1 MLGMILWKK
10 PGKREKKVSVRE
22 HMVLHARFVC
32 VEIEEGKWLPETV
45 MKRRVRAAG
54 KRLKRLGV
62 SEAVTPEGFS
72 FRETLK
78 ETGVRPV
85 STAALRRSIAAD
97 WLRIELEARGKTG
110 VGLRVAVLAEELTG
124 ELVRTVTELAL
135 RYRYVLLEAD
145 RGGEELCLYLR
156 KEYGVSLQLDP
167 SAEQLRNADAALVFA
182 QKKERALEQAVVL
195 HLWNEE
201 EPLPHLSLPP
211 ALEEQLPEGTDRGEL
226 LAALRQ
232 MGVLRPGQ
240 LSVERKAEA
249 RDGGGQLSAER
260 GRIGGGNAEVSGK
273 ARLAA
278 LDNSKTT
285 PYNTKL

>member
-1 MLGMILWKK
+1 MLGMILWKE
-10 PGKREKKVSVRE
+10 PGHREKKVTVRE
-22 HMVLHARFVC
+22 RMVLHARFVC
-32 VEIEEGKWLPETV
+32 VEIEEGRWLPEAV

-62 SEAVTPEGFS
+62 SEAVTPEGFP
-72 FRETLK
+72 FRETLR

-97 WLRIELEARGKTG
+97 WLRTELEARGKTG
-110 VGLRVAVLAEELTG
+110 AGLRVAVLAEALTG

-145 RGGEELCLYLR
+145 RGGEELCRYLR
-156 KEYGVSLQLDP
+156 REYGVSLQLAP
-167 SAEQLRNADAALVFA
+167 SSEQLQSADAALVFT
-182 QKKERALEQAVVL
+182 QKKERTLERAVVL
-195 HLWNEE
+195 HLWDEE
-201 EPLPHLSLPP
+201 EPLPQLSLPP
-211 ALEEQLPEGTDRGEL
+211 VLEEQLPEGVDRGEL

-240 LSVERKAEA
+240 LSIERKPDA
-249 RDGGGQLSAER
+249 GGQLLAGQ
-260 GRIGGGNAEVSGK
+260 GRMGDEHTKVSEK
-273 ARLAA
+273 ARRAA